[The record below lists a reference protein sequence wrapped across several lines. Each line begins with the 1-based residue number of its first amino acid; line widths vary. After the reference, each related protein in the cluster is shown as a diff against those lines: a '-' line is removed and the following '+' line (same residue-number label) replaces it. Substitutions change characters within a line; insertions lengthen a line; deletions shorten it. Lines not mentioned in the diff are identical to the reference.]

1 MYSIDKY
8 QFKEFKIAPGHR
20 ANYAI
25 LCNSEFKENQ
35 WGMKYSPANN
45 YSREYKILPLFTHP
59 QIPVRHKEGNAI
71 MYKEGKSVITQ
82 NYLIITHFEGADVVE
97 YYQKR
102 GLPDQGEIKRVI
114 QYFSSATL
122 PLHHMHSKG
131 YIHSDIKPGHLILNP
146 DTGTM
151 SLIDLECT
159 IKIGEIICGMS
170 KEYASP
176 EQKQMIRLLRDGE
189 EEKAVLKKVRMNAAS
204 DLYSVGLIFYR
215 VMTGKIWQEAN
226 INPQEIN
233 KAIPDKLNKV
243 ILGLLEENPD
253 NRIQSAEI
261 LQSELETV

>member
-8 QFKEFKIAPGHR
+8 HFKEFKIAPGHR

-25 LCNSEFKENQ
+25 LCNPEFKENQ

-45 YSREYKILPLFTHP
+45 YSREFKILPLFTHP
-59 QIPVRHKEGNAI
+59 QIPVRHKEGNAM
-71 MYKEGKSVITQ
+71 MYREGKSVIAQ

-97 YYQKR
+97 YYKQR
-102 GLPDQGEIKRVI
+102 GLPDQDEIKRVI

-131 YIHSDIKPGHLILNP
+131 YIHSDIKPGHLIINP

-176 EQKQMIRLLRDGE
+176 EQKQMIRMLRDGE

-215 VMTGKIWQEAN
+215 VMTGKLWQEAN

-253 NRIQSAEI
+253 NRIQSAER
-261 LQSELETV
+261 LKSELETV